1 MIKLSIKKPL
11 TVFVAVI
18 AILVLGVVAFLKMTP
33 DLLPNMDF
41 PYVIIMTTYPGASPE
56 TVEEEVTRP
65 LEQSMSLLEHIKNV
79 SSTSSENYSLVTLE
93 FEESVNLDTIGVDIA
108 QSITTLE
115 SGWDDMVGSPYV
127 LKINPSMLP
136 VAVASVAYEGK
147 DTYELTDFMD
157 ETLMTKLESIPGVAR
172 ISTSGMVEE
181 ELHIVL
187 DQKKINKTNA
197 TIQEAVNKKLDEA
210 AEELEEKRSELEEA
224 KEKLDD
230 AKEALSSGGSTLA
243 NQTAQGESQINQNR
257 NQLLSTRAELKDQ
270 LAALADAKTQVETVL
285 SLLTPI
291 RDGIDQIETGAAA
304 ARSELAILEA
314 YKQSESAMADFE
326 EQLAAIDADA
336 TLTDE
341 EKVAKKEEVT
351 ASPAYV
357 TAVATHES
365 NKAAIAALGVSPEGV
380 DQAIIEKQL
389 TIAELEGSMF
399 LLEESLEGL
408 GTSLDDLD
416 NTIQETE
423 NSLQQIK
430 DGEKAIEEGIAQI
443 DSGMMQLESA
453 AALLSAQ
460 KAAGLLELASASAE
474 IASNSAALT
483 TGMTQIE
490 AGFDTIE
497 ANRETAL
504 DQADLNEI
512 LNLEMLTGILTAQS
526 FSMPAGYI
534 TEEGVSYMVS
544 VGDPIV
550 TEKEL
555 SELVLLDMGMDGVEP
570 VRLSDVAEIFRTDNA
585 ADTYAKLGIED
596 SLMLTFEK
604 QSNYATAEVT
614 DNIEARFDE
623 LEGEYDGLHFVS
635 LMNQGDYIYLIVNS
649 ILKSLGLGA
658 LFSVIILFIFLKD
671 LRPTVITLCSIPI
684 SVIFA
689 IVLMY
694 FSGVTL
700 NMISLSGLAVSV
712 GMLVDNSVVVIENI
726 YRLRSK
732 GISAIKAAASGAS
745 QVAGAVTASTLTTV
759 CVFLPIVFVE
769 GITRQLFT
777 DLALTM
783 GYSLMASLIVSLT
796 LVPAMAS
803 GMMKKDKQTRDFVL
817 PVLLRGYK
825 KALTWCLKH
834 KTITLLSALVLLIVS
849 GVLVLVRGFSFMPT
863 VEMPNVTA
871 SLVMPEECTME
882 EAVEYSDTVLERMQ
896 DIEEIETVGAMMSS
910 GTSLLSLGSSGGSVD
925 VTLYI
930 TLKDEKPFDTE
941 MTKKLEALAE
951 DLPCTMSIST
961 SMMDISMLTGS
972 GVAVNLYSTDHDALM
987 KAAETLATAMEG
999 VNGIDEVT
1007 NGLEDAVPAVHIAV
1021 DRNKAMSKGITVAQI
1036 FMELSGV
1043 LPEST
1048 TGSSMTL
1055 DGETLGIILEKQEEK
1070 VLELSDLKDYTFSV
1084 TKQDGT
1090 TVEFPLSDIAD
1101 IEETTSLP
1109 SISRNNQRQLLTV
1122 TGTLEEG
1129 HNVTLV
1135 SGDVEKLLPTLD
1147 LGAGVSYDMGGENE
1161 AIMEAIEQLLLMLF
1175 LGVILVYLIMVA
1187 QFQSLKAPFIVL
1199 FTIPLAFTGG
1209 FVALWIAGLELSV
1222 ISMIG
1227 FIMLVG
1233 IIVNN
1238 GIVLV
1243 DYINQLRL
1251 EGIPMQDAIVEAG
1264 TTRMRPILM
1273 TSITT
1278 ILGLFDMAFGNAIGT
1293 ALTAPMALV
1302 CIGGLTYATIM
1313 TLFIVPCIYAITS
1326 KKELRKVDEAD
1337 LVTVDI

>member
-1 MIKLSIKKPL
+1 
-11 TVFVAVI
+11 
-18 AILVLGVVAFLKMTP
+18 
-33 DLLPNMDF
+33 
-41 PYVIIMTTYPGASPE
+41 
-56 TVEEEVTRP
+56 
-65 LEQSMSLLEHIKNV
+65 
-79 SSTSSENYSLVTLE
+79 
-93 FEESVNLDTIGVDIA
+93 
-108 QSITTLE
+108 
-115 SGWDDMVGSPYV
+115 
-127 LKINPSMLP
+127 
-136 VAVASVAYEGK
+136 
-147 DTYELTDFMD
+147 
-157 ETLMTKLESIPGVAR
+157 
-172 ISTSGMVEE
+172 
-181 ELHIVL
+181 
-187 DQKKINKTNA
+187 
-197 TIQEAVNKKLDEA
+197 
-210 AEELEEKRSELEEA
+210 
-224 KEKLDD
+224 
-230 AKEALSSGGSTLA
+230 
-243 NQTAQGESQINQNR
+243 
-257 NQLLSTRAELKDQ
+257 
-270 LAALADAKTQVETVL
+270 
-285 SLLTPI
+285 
-291 RDGIDQIETGAAA
+291 
-304 ARSELAILEA
+304 A
-314 YKQSESAMADFE
+314 YKQSKSAVANFE
-326 EQLAAIDADA
+326 EQLTAIDNDA

-365 NKAAIAALGVSPEGV
+365 NKAAIATLGVSPEGV
-380 DQAIIEKQL
+380 DQAIIEKQF
-389 TIAELEGSMF
+389 TIAELEGSLF

-443 DSGMMQLESA
+443 DSGMMQLEAA

-460 KAAGLLELASASAE
+460 KASGLLELASASAE

-483 TGMTQIE
+483 AGMTQIE

-512 LNLEMLTGILTAQS
+512 LTLEMLTGILTAQN

-544 VGDPIV
+544 VGDPIA

-555 SELVLLDMGMDGVEP
+555 SNLLLFDMGMEGVDP

-585 ADTYAKLGIED
+585 ADTYAKLGIQD

-604 QSNYATAEVT
+604 QSNYATAQVT

-623 LEGEYDGLHFVS
+623 LEDEYDGLRFVS
-635 LMNQGDYIYLIVNS
+635 LMNQGDYIYLIVES

-726 YRLRSK
+726 YRLRAK
-732 GISAIKAAASGAS
+732 GVSAIKSAASGAA

-769 GITRQLFT
+769 GITKQLFT

-803 GMMKKDKQTRDFVL
+803 GMLKKDKQTKDYVL
-817 PVLLRGYK
+817 PIMLRGYQ
-825 KALTWCLKH
+825 KALRWSLKH
-834 KTITLLSALVLLIVS
+834 KAIVLIASLVLLAGS
-849 GVLVLVRGFSFMPT
+849 AALVLVRGFSFMPT
-863 VEMPNVTA
+863 VEMPSVTA
-871 SLVMPEECTME
+871 TLAMPEDVTME
-882 EAVEYSDTVLERMQ
+882 EAVEYADTVLERME
-896 DIEEIETVGAMMSS
+896 DMDEIDTVGAMMSATS
-910 GTSLLSLGSSGGSVD
+910 DGLNLTSLMSAGSGKFD
-925 VTLYI
+925 VTMYI
-930 TLKDEKPFDTE
+930 NLKNEQPATPAITAKI
-941 MTKKLEALAE
+941 EALTE
-951 DLPCTMSIST
+951 GLPCTLSVSS

-972 GVAVNLYSTDHDALM
+972 GVSVNLYSNDQEALM
-987 KAAETLATAMEG
+987 NAAAILADAMDDIEG
-999 VNGIDEVT
+999 VKEVS
-1007 NGLEDAVPAVHIAV
+1007 NGLEDTVPAIHIAV

-1070 VLELSDLKDYTFSV
+1070 VLELSDLEDYTFTV

-1090 TVEFPLSDIAD
+1090 TAEFPLSDVAT

-1109 SISRNNQRQLLTV
+1109 SLSRANQRRLMTV
-1122 TGTLEEG
+1122 AATLEDG
-1129 HNVTLV
+1129 YNVTLV
-1135 SGDVEKLLPTLD
+1135 SSDVEDVLSGLD
-1147 LGAGVSYDMGGENE
+1147 LGSGVSYEISGENE
-1161 AIMEAIEQLLLMLF
+1161 AIMEAIEQLLLMLL
-1175 LGVILVYLIMVA
+1175 LGIILVYLVMVA

-1209 FVALWIAGLELSV
+1209 FLALWIAGMELSV
-1222 ISMIG
+1222 IGLIG

-1243 DYINQLRL
+1243 DYVNQLRL
-1251 EGIPMQDAIVEAG
+1251 EGLPMQEAIVEAG
-1264 TTRMRPILM
+1264 VTRMRPILM

-1278 ILGLFDMAFGNAIGT
+1278 ILGLFDMAFGKGLGT
-1293 ALTAPMALV
+1293 SLTAPMALV
-1302 CIGGLTYATIM
+1302 CIGGLTYATTM
-1313 TLFIVPCIYAITS
+1313 TLFIIPCIYAITS
-1326 KKELRKVDEAD
+1326 KKELRKVDEAE
-1337 LVTVDI
+1337 LVTVDF